1 MSTADLKSRLI
12 EKIHLIDDQLI
23 LLKVLR
29 LIGIYLDNSETPFI
43 LTEDQNNAIDEARN
57 QIKSGE
63 FLSHEESIEDIEKW
77 FEE

>member
-29 LIGIYLDNSETPFI
+29 LIDIYLDNSEIPFI
-43 LTEDQNNAIDEARN
+43 LTEDLNNAIDEARK

-63 FLSHEESIEDIEKW
+63 YLSHEESIEDIDKW